1 MSEARR
7 GAISGEELIAHLDGE
22 APELAR
28 RIADDPAS
36 AALLGEYATVQGG
49 LRRALLRFDCP
60 TPHELGEYAL
70 RLVGVTESAAID
82 AHLRACPRCAD
93 EFRELR
99 AFLDADD
106 PAPAPHVGRRL
117 RRLVATLLPG
127 SGAQG
132 PPAPLP
138 AGAFALRGSADPT
151 TRTYAAE
158 GVTITVDL
166 APAPGG
172 LFTLDGLLA
181 PEDDALAVAGAA
193 VTLRV
198 ADGMSRVATAD
209 PWGNFAFEG
218 VAPGEYRLEIVLGDG
233 VVTIDNLP
241 IGG

>member
-28 RIADDPAS
+28 QIVADPAS
-36 AALLGEYATVQGG
+36 AALLGEYAATQGG

-70 RLVGVTESAAID
+70 RLIGATASAAID
-82 AHLRACPRCAD
+82 AHLRHCPRCAD
-93 EFRELR
+93 EFRDLR

-106 PAPAPHVGRRL
+106 PAPVPAPGAGARL
-117 RRLVATLLPG
+117 HRLVATLLPG
-127 SGAQG
+127 S
-132 PPAPLP
+132 
-138 AGAFALRGSADPT
+138 AGAFALRGAPDSA

-181 PEDDALAVAGAA
+181 PEDDALVVADAA
-193 VTLRV
+193 VTLTA
-198 ADGMSRVATAD
+198 ADGANRDASAD
-209 PWGNFAFEG
+209 EWGNFTFEA
-218 VAPGEYRLEIVLGDG
+218 VAPGAYRLEIALGDG
-233 VVTIDNLP
+233 VITIDDLP